1 MSRPAVRLLVLACAL
16 GALLLAPL
24 GCSLSYSS
32 ESLSKS
38 ASSPFKSSSSSSG
51 ETDDPAYQEEVAS
64 YTAGFAGSGGDTT
77 TFQRG
82 VASIAERRGIHD
94 WQDDDQTCRAI
105 GKGLHKAGLD
115 KGRAEALAGDLLSGR
130 ADRVKVVMKGYDAAR

>member
-1 MSRPAVRLLVLACAL
+1 MPRPELRRSALACAL

-24 GCSLSYSS
+24 GCSISYSS

-51 ETDDPAYQEEVAS
+51 EADDPAYQEEVAS
-64 YTAGFAGSGGDTT
+64 FTAGFSGSGGDTA

-82 VASIAERRGIHD
+82 VASIAARRGISL
-94 WQDDDQTCRAI
+94 WEDDDQTCRAI

-115 KGRAEALAGDLLSGR
+115 KGRAEAMAGDLLSGR
-130 ADRVKVVMKGYDAAR
+130 ADRVKVVMKGYGAAE